1 MLTFANIGYL
11 VPPVID
17 NVSIKERKN
26 KRLEKLHIQTFNVY
40 FFIQTFL
47 HMYQHFSGYTWV
59 PALLNGLIKLLFKKW
74 KKSLDTNS
82 SF

>member
-59 PALLNGLIKLLFKKW
+59 PALLNGLIELLFKK
-74 KKSLDTNS
+74 
-82 SF
+82 